1 MFPSEKE
8 QPRNHK
14 RHSRS
19 CAQTAILQKVMP
31 SSRKNELRQ
40 ESVIIFSVVLIIAAV
55 LGVFAYRGFQ
65 QNQETDTKVPESAP
79 LSMAFG
85 DESIKDKVVVYTD
98 PVCDKCAAY
107 HEETVKP
114 LYEEYVKNDKIQLE
128 IRPLSIVTE
137 QSAPLVEL
145 LMCSNEQGK
154 FWQTSDFM
162 YEALERNNN
171 RTIQVNAAAFFND
184 FSASRIAVGSG
195 LDENKLSSCLRDNR
209 YDERIKRADTQA
221 YAANIYSTPTT
232 FVGTEDPVRGYAIY
246 EYVKSLVDISI

>member
-1 MFPSEKE
+1 MS
-8 QPRNHK
+8 
-14 RHSRS
+14 
-19 CAQTAILQKVMP
+19 T
-31 SSRKNELRQ
+31 SRKTELRQ
-40 ESVIIFSVVLIIAAV
+40 ESVIIFAVVLTIAAA

-65 QNQETDTKVPESAP
+65 QNQEDDTKVPESAP

-85 DESIKDKVVVYTD
+85 DEKIQDKVVVYTD

-107 HEETVKP
+107 HEETLKP
-114 LYEEYVKNDKIQLE
+114 LYEEYVKTDKIQLE

-162 YEALERNNN
+162 YEALQRNNSRN
-171 RTIQVNAAAFFND
+171 IQVNAAAFFDD
-184 FSASRIAVGSG
+184 FPASRIAVGSG

-246 EYVKSLVDISI
+246 EYVKSLVDITI